1 MAMANMPEGAWR
13 EFVAGQPRTAKLATV
28 RRDGSPHVAPVWVAF
43 DGDEIVFTTGEAT
56 VKGRTIAR
64 DPRVAMCFDDERPP
78 FSFVIVE
85 GTARIVRD
93 EREKLHWATRIAARY
108 MGEDR
113 AEAYGKRN
121 AVLDELLIRVTP
133 TRIVAQQAIAD

>member
-1 MAMANMPEGAWR
+1 MANMPEGAWR

-28 RRDGSPHVAPVWVAF
+28 RRDGSPHVAPVWVAL
-43 DGDEIVFTTGEAT
+43 DGDEIIFNTGEAT
-56 VKGRTIAR
+56 VKGRAIAR
-64 DPRVAMCFDDERPP
+64 DPRVAICFDDERPP

-93 EREKLHWATRIAARY
+93 EGEKLLWATRIAARY

-121 AVLDELLIRVTP
+121 AVPGELLVRVTP
-133 TRIVAQQAIAD
+133 TRILAEHGIAD

>member
-1 MAMANMPEGAWR
+1 MADMPENAWR
-13 EFVAGQPRTAKLATV
+13 EFIAGQPRTAKLATV
-28 RRDGSPHVAPVWVAF
+28 RRDGSPHVAPVWVAL

-56 VKGRTIAR
+56 VKGRGIAR
-64 DPRVAMCFDDERPP
+64 DPRVALCFDDERPP
-78 FSFVIVE
+78 FSFVIVQ

-93 EREKLHWATRIAARY
+93 EREKLRWAIRIAARY

-121 AVLDELLIRVTP
+121 AVSDELLVWVTP
-133 TRIVAQQAIAD
+133 TRIIAQAAIAD